1 VAGAAARKKVVGL
14 LAVFGV
20 SGALSERPCKSNVK
34 KQNFL
39 LQNAQN
45 RVFISVESAI
55 MSAVLEH
62 INSAG
67 GIFAG
72 FALAMLIQSGVVIA
86 VVLGAEAVLRKRVR
100 AAVRYWLWMTVPVQL
115 LVPVFLLLPLW
126 WASLP
131 ASGAAVGRAGP
142 LTWQGASLL
151 VWLFV
156 AGTMAVVLLR
166 KVIRASR
173 LVARAKEVN
182 NLMRGVLW
190 YCRTCMHIEGPVR
203 FKVSDQVDGP
213 VVCGLLRPAILV
225 PHNLAPTLGARHLR
239 SALLHELAHIRRG
252 DLWANLAQAVLQ
264 ALCFY
269 NPLLWLANR
278 RIRKLREQAVDEMV
292 VKVMG
297 GRGLWYPQA
306 RVDVSNL
313 IGTRRRQSVRETD
326 GSRAKHTV
334 AGRGDRGPHN
344 RSGSNAKS
352 HMLGMVRII
361 LAFLFAGFGR

>member
-1 VAGAAARKKVVGL
+1 MAETDAEDGQSAEEFFNSFNGVSDGCGGESIGRKKVVGL

-20 SGALSERPCKSNVK
+20 PGALRRRPCKSNVK

-45 RVFISVESAI
+45 RVFISVESI
-55 MSAVLEH
+55 VMSAVLQH

-86 VVLGAEAVLRKRVR
+86 VVVLAEAVLRKRVR
-100 AAVRYWLWMTVPVQL
+100 AAVRYWLWMAVPVQL

-142 LTWQGASLL
+142 LTWQGMLLL

-166 KVIRASR
+166 KVIRARR

-190 YCRTCMHIEGPVR
+190 YCRTCMHITRPVR

-213 VVCGLLRPAILV
+213 VVCGLLRPVILV

-264 ALCFY
+264 ALYFY

-313 IGTRRRQSVRETD
+313 IGTRHRQSVRRTNGHGATD
-326 GSRAKHTV
+326 TV
-334 AGRGDRGPHN
+334 AGR
-344 RSGSNAKS
+344 S
-352 HMLGMVRII
+352 
-361 LAFLFAGFGR
+361 

>member
-1 VAGAAARKKVVGL
+1 
-14 LAVFGV
+14 
-20 SGALSERPCKSNVK
+20 
-34 KQNFL
+34 
-39 LQNAQN
+39 
-45 RVFISVESAI
+45 

-72 FALAMLIQSGVVIA
+72 FAMAMLIQSGVMIA

-100 AAVRYWLWMTVPVQL
+100 AAVRYWLWMAVPVQL
-115 LVPVFLLLPLW
+115 LVPVFLLLPVR
-126 WASLP
+126 WADLP
-131 ASGAAVGRAGP
+131 TSGAVVGRAGP
-142 LTWQGASLL
+142 LTWQGALLL
-151 VWLFV
+151 VWLLV
-156 AGTMAVVLLR
+156 AGGMAVVLLS
-166 KVIRASR
+166 KVIRARR

-190 YCRTCMHIEGPVR
+190 YCRTCMRIEKPVR
-203 FKVSDQVDGP
+203 FKVSGQVDGP
-213 VVCGLLRPAILV
+213 IVCGLLRPVILV

-252 DLWANLAQAVLQ
+252 DLWANLAQTVLQ
-264 ALCFY
+264 ALHFY

-297 GRGLWYPQA
+297 ERGLWYPQA
-306 RVDVSNL
+306 RVDVSKL
-313 IGTRRRQSVRETD
+313 VGTRHRPNMRHTN

-334 AGRGDRGPHN
+334 AGRSDSGPH
-344 RSGSNAKS
+344 SGGGSNAKS
-352 HMLGMVRII
+352 HTRSMVRII
-361 LAFLFAGFGR
+361 LAFLFAGFGQ